1 VEGRD
6 LRATY
11 EEDLNRLKTAQRDAA
26 IADLQNTRNQALS
39 NLEAERNQ
47 NASMYNQQRST
58 ANAQNRMAA
67 RNFQEYLASTGRAN
81 SGLSA
86 QARMQNDNNLNTN
99 INYLNAGEASALA
112 DINRR
117 STLANNAY
125 NTGLAGANAN
135 IEANYIQNLLNERD
149 KELNRQLQQRAAD
162 LNERQFQESVRQ
174 FNENMALQRQQLAS
188 RFNSG
193 SGGGG
198 STRSYSRTNSNYND
212 LGFTDTNG
220 QTSSG
225 RDSIKNGQLYAVDN
239 GKSITWYQK
248 NANGKDTVVRSP
260 YATVQ
265 SNKSTNNK
273 TTTNKT
279 TSNKTTTKKNS
290 SIKNNSGKTLSYKSK

>member
-1 VEGRD
+1 M
-6 LRATY
+6 ANY

-47 NASMYNQQRST
+47 NASMYNQQRNT

-86 QARMQNDNNLNTN
+86 QARMQNANNLNTN

-117 STLANNAY
+117 NTLANDAY

-162 LNERQFQESVRQ
+162 LNERQFNESVRQ

-188 RFNSG
+188 RFSSG

-198 STRSYSRTNSNYND
+198 STRSYSRTNS
-212 LGFTDTNG
+212 T
-220 QTSSG
+220 
-225 RDSIKNGQLYAVDN
+225 R
-239 GKSITWYQK
+239 
-248 NANGKDTVVRSP
+248 
-260 YATVQ
+260 
-265 SNKSTNNK
+265 STNNN
-273 TTTNKT
+273 TNNDVAISSVSSPAKFSST
-279 TSNKTTTKKNS
+279 KATKWYVKNAQNISSKNQLDSIIASGLSKGSITKKDA
-290 SIKNNSGKTLSYKSK
+290 KNIYKTYGINA